1 MAIGRSSIAQQVS
14 KPGTKKKPKKS
25 KKGKRNGKGN

>member
-1 MAIGRSSIAQQVS
+1 MAISRSSVAKQIA
-14 KPGTKKKPKKS
+14 KPGTKKKKP